1 MKKFFAIVIAALAFS
16 ASAQTMNDSSYEE
29 SGYSKFG
36 LCMEATML
44 ASQAYTLKQA
54 KVKLEYPLFDDML
67 VAIFMKQAIDT
78 GYNAKSRK
86 QAAEQANYKCVNNK
100 LWAAI
105 KGFDE

>member
-1 MKKFFAIVIAALAFS
+1 MKKFFAIVIAAFAFN
-16 ASAQTMNDSSYEE
+16 AQAMNDTSYEE
-29 SGYSKFG
+29 VGYSKFG

-54 KVKLEYPLFDDML
+54 KVKLEYPMFDDLL
-67 VAIFMKQAIDT
+67 VAVFMKQAIDT
-78 GYNAKSRK
+78 GYKAKSRK
-86 QAAEQANYKCVNNK
+86 EAADKANYNCVNNK